1 MTMTMTIAMM
11 TVIMIMTWTMVIAIL
26 TKVTDDKRYSSPIA
40 ALRDAMRRSTN
51 VECGLLLVL

>member
-1 MTMTMTIAMM
+1 MTMTMTIAIMM
-11 TVIMIMTWTMVIAIL
+11 VIMIMTWPLVIAIL
-26 TKVTDDKRYSSPIA
+26 TTVTDDNRCSSPIA